1 MSVNFQ
7 SNPSVG
13 FSPYAFTEQVYNTI
27 KMVRIVMNRGVEGL
41 STCNIIQTGIRL
53 LHVRFNAKIVIG
65 NVLPL
70 EAILLSD
77 YPGSKRYLY

>member
-1 MSVNFQ
+1 
-7 SNPSVG
+7 
-13 FSPYAFTEQVYNTI
+13 
-27 KMVRIVMNRGVEGL
+27 MVRIVMNRGVEGL

-70 EAILLSD
+70 VAILLSD
-77 YPGSKRYLY
+77 YPGSKRYLHTPERNAFPFDEEHFHSTWIS